1 MYLLRKH
8 GLKILGVNL
17 LRILPEREYE

>member
-8 GLKILGVNL
+8 GLKILGANL